1 MQATGLEPNADA
13 SYGIALA
20 AARDPRLVGQN
31 VPPACGQWHVRDF
44 RQEETMDRT
53 APTECLDLPR
63 QGRRRFLKQVAATG
77 AAAAGAAGAMA
88 LPALAQEK
96 LDPPA
101 ASRVATDQPL
111 LAETLAR
118 YATSLKYEDLPPDV
132 VRVAKRIIIDSIGC
146 GIGAFSAET
155 SQIANKL
162 AAGVSA
168 VRGASVLCIGVKTS
182 PELAVFA
189 NGTMIR
195 YLDFNDG
202 YISLASGHPSDSIAS
217 VLSTAE
223 LAGRSGR
230 DLITGT
236 VLAYEVFC
244 RVLDVFDS
252 RPLGLD
258 AATVIGLAATA
269 AGSRMMGLTQQ
280 EIVHAIGIYVV
291 GATTINQTR
300 VGTLSN
306 WKACASA
313 ESSRN
318 AIFAI
323 QLAQAGMT
331 GPNEVFEGR
340 DGFFN
345 RVAHKPF
352 RLPKLA
358 GAGSNADAFGMMRCF
373 AKRFTLGQYA
383 QTVAQAAVEARAHFA
398 DPSEIAEV
406 NIRVSHTAIHIMAD
420 SPDKWQPRTHETADH
435 SMPYAAAVALIYGTV
450 EEQHYEDPY
459 LHDARLLDLVGR
471 VRCIPSD
478 EADRV
483 EKEMNLCDLEVVL
496 KSGQRRN
503 VRVEYHR
510 GHWKNPMTDA
520 ELEEKFRSL
529 ARKQLRPAQTD
540 ELLRQLWA
548 LDTVPQAGAILAGT
562 RV

>member
-1 MQATGLEPNADA
+1 
-13 SYGIALA
+13 
-20 AARDPRLVGQN
+20 
-31 VPPACGQWHVRDF
+31 
-44 RQEETMDRT
+44 MDRT
-53 APTECLDLPR
+53 TRTELLDSPR
-63 QGRRRFLKQVAATG
+63 KERRRFLKQIATTGAMAG
-77 AAAAGAAGAMA
+77 AAA
-88 LPALAQEK
+88 LPAWAQEK
-96 LDPPA
+96 SAPPA
-101 ASRVATDQPL
+101 TPGVPAGQPPV
-111 LAETLAR
+111 AETLAG
-118 YATSLKYEDLPPDV
+118 YATSLKYEDLPPEV

-168 VRGASVLCIGVKTS
+168 VRGATVMCSGVKTS

-202 YISLASGHPSDSIAS
+202 YISLASGHPSDTIAS

-223 LAGRSGR
+223 LMGRSGR

-269 AGSRMMGLTQQ
+269 AGGRMMGLTQQ

-291 GATTINQTR
+291 GGAAINQTR

-313 ESSRN
+313 EASRN
-318 AIFAI
+318 AIFAVE
-323 QLAQAGMT
+323 LAQAGMT
-331 GPNEVFEGR
+331 GPHEVFEGR

-345 RVAHKPF
+345 RIARKPF

-358 GAGSNADAFGMMRCF
+358 GAGSGAEAFGMMRCF

-383 QTVAQAAVEARAHFA
+383 QTVAQAAVEARAYFA
-398 DPSEIAEV
+398 DPSEIEEV
-406 NIRVSHTAIHIMAD
+406 NIRVSRTAIHIMAD

-450 EEQHYEDPY
+450 EEQYYEDPY
-459 LHDARLLDLVGR
+459 LHDRRLLDLVGR
-471 VRCIPSD
+471 VRCLPSD

-483 EKEMNLCDLEVVL
+483 EREMNLCDLEVVL
-496 KSGQRRN
+496 KSGQRKN

-520 ELEEKFRSL
+520 EVEEKFRSL
-529 ARKQLRPAQTD
+529 ARKQLPAAQTD
-540 ELLRQLWA
+540 NLLRQLWA
-548 LDTVPQAGAILAGT
+548 LDSLPQAGAVIAAT